1 MGRSRQWQV
10 FVAPG
15 EETDQLPIEPSPW
28 HDERWVRI
36 PKEHWNLILR
46 FGESLDPDKAEK
58 LDAYSWAA
66 DNNEY
71 DNIYASTEELEQL
84 LIFIEELSRKIELAD
99 PLVPEATE
107 EVPDEYVN
115 EEHMRML
122 NAVVTV
128 FRESI
133 RLRQPFRAWV
143 E

>member
-36 PKEHWNLILR
+36 PKEHWNLILG
-46 FGESLDPDKAEK
+46 FGESLDQDKAEK

-84 LIFIEELSRKIELAD
+84 LVFIEELSRKIELAD

-107 EVPDEYVN
+107 EVPEEYVN

-122 NAVVTV
+122 NAVAAV

-143 E
+143 D

>member
-15 EETDQLPIEPSPW
+15 EETDQLLIEPSPW

-36 PKEHWNLILR
+36 PKEHWNLILC
-46 FGESLDPDKAEK
+46 FAESLDQDKAEK

-84 LIFIEELSRKIELAD
+84 LVFIEELSRKIELAD

-122 NAVVTV
+122 NAVAAV

>member
-1 MGRSRQWQV
+1 MSRRRQWQV

-15 EETDQLPIEPSPW
+15 EETDELLIEPSPW
-28 HDERWVRI
+28 HDERWVHI
-36 PKEHWNLILR
+36 PKEHWNLILH
-46 FGESLDPDKAEK
+46 FAESLDQDKAEK

-71 DNIYASTEELEQL
+71 NNIYVSKEELEQL
-84 LIFIEELSRKIELAD
+84 LVFIEELSRKIELAD

-115 EEHMRML
+115 EEHVRML
-122 NAVVTV
+122 NAVAAV

-143 E
+143 D

>member
-46 FGESLDPDKAEK
+46 FGESLDQDKAEK

>member
-46 FGESLDPDKAEK
+46 FGESLDQDKAEK

-84 LIFIEELSRKIELAD
+84 VIFIEELSRKIELAD

>member
-36 PKEHWNLILR
+36 PKEHWSLILS
-46 FGESLDPDKAEK
+46 FAESLNQDKAEK
-58 LDAYSWAA
+58 LDAYSWAT

-71 DNIYASTEELEQL
+71 NYIYVSTQELESLLVFMEELG
-84 LIFIEELSRKIELAD
+84 RKIELAD

-115 EEHMRML
+115 EEHVRML
-122 NAVVTV
+122 NAVAAV
-128 FRESI
+128 FQESI
-133 RLRQPFRAWV
+133 RLHQPFRAWV
-143 E
+143 D

>member
-1 MGRSRQWQV
+1 MDRSRQWQV

-15 EETDQLPIEPSPW
+15 EDTDPLPIDNSPW

-36 PKEHWNLILR
+36 PKEHWNLILNFAER
-46 FGESLDPDKAEK
+46 LDLDKAEK
-58 LDAYSWAA
+58 LDGYSWAA

-71 DNIYASTEELEQL
+71 DYIYASAEDLESLLVFMEELG
-84 LIFIEELSRKIELAD
+84 RKLELAD
-99 PLVPEATE
+99 PLVPKATE

-115 EEHMRML
+115 EEHLRML
-122 NAVVTV
+122 NAVAVI

>member
-1 MGRSRQWQV
+1 MSRRRQWQV

-15 EETDQLPIEPSPW
+15 EETDELLIEPSPW
-28 HDERWVRI
+28 HDERWVHI
-36 PKEHWNLILR
+36 PKEHWNLILH
-46 FGESLDPDKAEK
+46 FAESLDQDKAEK

-71 DNIYASTEELEQL
+71 NNIYLSKEELEQL
-84 LIFIEELSRKIELAD
+84 LVFIEELSRKIELAD

-115 EEHMRML
+115 EEHVRML
-122 NAVVTV
+122 NAVAAV

-143 E
+143 D

>member
-46 FGESLDPDKAEK
+46 FAESLDQDKAEK

-122 NAVVTV
+122 NAVATV